1 MAEHSTSQAL
11 LPPRREP
18 PEQPSTAGYEV
29 GYAKPPAKSRR
40 RLQEEWFDTA
50 LTDKI
55 EWQREPDRRARL
67 GITDLPPPL
76 PHPDHIVIDMRT
88 GTANI
93 RGPATKE
100 EMAKWDEWLSHKAG
114 FEAEREELRAML
126 ADPACEHRQI
136 VEEELASTEKV
147 LEILGRLTRA

>member
-1 MAEHSTSQAL
+1 MAARTRPPGPARYHRPAAAPA
-11 LPPRREP
+11 PPR
-18 PEQPSTAGYEV
+18 
-29 GYAKPPAKSRR
+29 
-40 RLQEEWFDTA
+40 
-50 LTDKI
+50 
-55 EWQREPDRRARL
+55 
-67 GITDLPPPL
+67 
-76 PHPDHIVIDMRT
+76 PHPHRHAD

-100 EMAKWDEWLSHKAG
+100 EKAKWDEWRSLKAD